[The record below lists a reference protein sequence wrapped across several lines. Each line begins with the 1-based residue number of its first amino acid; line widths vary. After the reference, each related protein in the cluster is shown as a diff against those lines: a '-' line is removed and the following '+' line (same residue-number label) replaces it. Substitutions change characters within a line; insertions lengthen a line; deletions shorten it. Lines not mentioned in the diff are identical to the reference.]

1 MALGETLGG
10 VRGYPFSRM
19 VGYLPPAG
27 TGRRELGGSQNI
39 NNFTSWAF
47 DRQDR
52 CLAGQLLINRV
63 VINFSQFMVAF
74 STPDGF
80 HCAYPVIALHRCLDG
95 TVPWLNAGPICG
107 KWLSRMLQHPGRSH
121 CLFMVCFLTK
131 PKRLLGVWQH
141 TCHITRSHPPSS
153 RSTRHSLRPAAPATP
168 CNQPPDYCPA
178 AALAAV
184 TAFLRTRSRSGPGWQ
199 SAGTGWFF
207 FAWASSF
214 FSSAI
219 CFFSCSDF
227 PI

>member
-95 TVPWLNAGPICG
+95 TVPWLNAGLICG
-107 KWLSRMLQHPGRSH
+107 KWLLRVLLHPQQSH
-121 CLFMVCFLTK
+121 RFSYCCIFPVPSHALTVDLCRAAHS
-131 PKRLLGVWQH
+131 PYIP
-141 TCHITRSHPPSS
+141 ITSTIQLISS
-153 RSTRHSLRPAAPATP
+153 S
-168 CNQPPDYCPA
+168 
-178 AALAAV
+178 
-184 TAFLRTRSRSGPGWQ
+184 
-199 SAGTGWFF
+199 
-207 FAWASSF
+207 
-214 FSSAI
+214 
-219 CFFSCSDF
+219 
-227 PI
+227 